1 MHIHVLIIWNKTK
14 LIKQSNN
21 DLNEENLNGVQNFR
35 FHMHCQINT
44 LNYFYRSFCS
54 KKIKIKQQGF
64 IFYYQRSSMQK
75 LFISSVLLLSINK
88 VNATL

>member
-21 DLNEENLNGVQNFR
+21 DLNEENLNGVQHFR

-44 LNYFYRSFCS
+44 LN
-54 KKIKIKQQGF
+54 
-64 IFYYQRSSMQK
+64 
-75 LFISSVLLLSINK
+75 
-88 VNATL
+88 